1 MTKIAEIEDR
11 GATIAWSP
19 VAEIADVIALGAKVC
34 SCLAGWLLSITTLYI
49 RPSSVKMKKRFFSFI
64 GFSSLSE
71 RFITLLVVSN
81 RHTF

>member
-34 SCLAGWLLSITTLYI
+34 LFLAVYFQLTTSTYAQVLPI
-49 RPSSVKMKKRFFSFI
+49 EKRFFSFHWLLIFI
-64 GFSSLSE
+64 G
-71 RFITLLVVSN
+71 TLYY
-81 RHTF
+81 

>member
-34 SCLAGWLLSITTLYI
+34 SCLVGWLLSITTFYL
-49 RPSSVKMKKRFFSFI
+49 RPSSANEKKILFFHWLLIFI
-64 GFSSLSE
+64 GMLHHSTRSF
-71 RFITLLVVSN
+71 
-81 RHTF
+81 